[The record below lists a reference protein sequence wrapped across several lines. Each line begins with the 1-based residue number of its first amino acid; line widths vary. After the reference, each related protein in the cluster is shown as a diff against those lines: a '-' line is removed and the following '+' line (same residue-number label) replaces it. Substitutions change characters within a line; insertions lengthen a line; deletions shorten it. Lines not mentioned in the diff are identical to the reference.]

1 MIFLYVI
8 LAILMLLL
16 MITIHEAGHYVAGK
30 ALGFGINEFSIGFG
44 PKLLSRRL
52 RSGEVFS
59 VRALPIGGFCS
70 FVGEDDAGSAKPT
83 ADPFGEENEPGRK
96 AEADAAGRK
105 EAGVEAVKGVAF
117 GAQKPWKRII
127 VLAAGPV
134 FNLLSAFLFSF
145 IYILAVGYAVP
156 VVTETAVDPATG
168 EPYASAFE
176 TGDVIVAVNGEDITF
191 LSSASE
197 LIAET
202 SDVGTTVFTVERD
215 GKRTDIT
222 AEKHLSEDGYVFG
235 LTMTYE
241 TRSVGVLRAAG
252 YCFPYTFE
260 LSWAVIRSFGMLLT
274 GGVPFTDVTGPVGT
288 VAAIA
293 EYAAVD
299 SRYLLLFLPLI
310 ASNLAIFNILP
321 IPALDGA
328 RIVFAIIEWIRR
340 KPINAKVEGAIHAVG
355 LLVLLAFVLVV
366 DIVGMISRLL

>member
-1 MIFLYVI
+1 
-8 LAILMLLL
+8 
-16 MITIHEAGHYVAGK
+16 
-30 ALGFGINEFSIGFG
+30 
-44 PKLLSRRL
+44 
-52 RSGEVFS
+52 
-59 VRALPIGGFCS
+59 
-70 FVGEDDAGSAKPT
+70 
-83 ADPFGEENEPGRK
+83 
-96 AEADAAGRK
+96 
-105 EAGVEAVKGVAF
+105 
-117 GAQKPWKRII
+117 
-127 VLAAGPV
+127 
-134 FNLLSAFLFSF
+134 
-145 IYILAVGYAVP
+145 
-156 VVTETAVDPATG
+156 
-168 EPYASAFE
+168 
-176 TGDVIVAVNGEDITF
+176 
-191 LSSASE
+191 
-197 LIAET
+197 
-202 SDVGTTVFTVERD
+202 
-215 GKRTDIT
+215 
-222 AEKHLSEDGYVFG
+222 
-235 LTMTYE
+235 MTYE